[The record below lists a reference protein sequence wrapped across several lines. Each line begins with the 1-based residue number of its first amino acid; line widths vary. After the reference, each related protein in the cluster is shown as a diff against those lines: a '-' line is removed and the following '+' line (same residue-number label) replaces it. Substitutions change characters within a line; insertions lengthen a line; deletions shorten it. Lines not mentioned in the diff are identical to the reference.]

1 MLNKDLQGLR
11 ITDKMD
17 SRNAR
22 HTVSRIGDARRTALL
37 DVRAGLAL
45 IETFAVDRDQT
56 AASVAVARA
65 KAPRV
70 PVDSDE
76 LARAI
81 AEIEIAS
88 AALRESDPAL
98 EPWRP
103 YADTH
108 GEKRYLPVWF
118 VIGTVWIV
126 ALLGLFGA
134 IGAILY
140 LAG

>member
-17 SRNAR
+17 SRDAR
-22 HTVSRIGDARRTALL
+22 HTVSRIGGAPRTAPL

-45 IETFAVDRDQT
+45 IEAFAIDRDQT
-56 AASVAVARA
+56 AASVAVARP
-65 KAPRV
+65 KAPRG

-76 LARAI
+76 LAHAI

-88 AALRESDPAL
+88 AALRQSDPAL

-103 YADTH
+103 HADTH